1 MSPRRLWRTVKSAAI
16 AWKND
21 SAPSM
26 GAALAYYTVF
36 SIVPLLILI
45 IAVAGLFFGA
55 DAVREEIV
63 RELGRL
69 MDETGAEMIDALL
82 ESANRPERGITAG
95 VVSIFTLLLGATT
108 VLAELQRALD
118 VIWKAPASKR
128 PKGVWGLLRA
138 RFLSLGMI
146 LALGFLLVVSLAL
159 STALAALGE
168 WWGGARE
175 DWMRLLEVLN
185 FVFTFAVITAVIAA
199 IYKFMPSVKI
209 HWRDVW
215 VGAAV
220 TALLLAIGKYLI
232 GLYIGRTGI
241 ASGFG
246 AAGSLIVI
254 LVWVY
259 YSTQIF
265 LLGAEFTWVQAQ
277 QPQQACAAPSD

>member
-1 MSPRRLWRTVKSAAI
+1 MSPRRLWRTIRSAAI

-21 SAPSM
+21 NAPSM
-26 GAALAYYTVF
+26 GAALAYYAVF

-45 IAVAGLFFGA
+45 IALAGLFFGA

-69 MDETGAEMIDALL
+69 MDETGAEMIDGLL
-82 ESANRPERGITAG
+82 ESANRPERGLTASI
-95 VVSIFTLLLGATT
+95 VSLFTLLLGATT

-118 VIWKAPASKR
+118 VIWKAPASQR
-128 PKGVWGLLRA
+128 PKGLWGLLRA

-146 LALGFLLVVSLAL
+146 MALGFLLIVSLAL
-159 STALAALGE
+159 STALSALGE
-168 WWGGARE
+168 WWGGRRQ

-185 FVFTFAVITAVIAA
+185 FVFTFAVITTVIAA

-209 HWRDVW
+209 RWRDVW

-277 QPQQACAAPSD
+277 HPESARAGVKT